1 VIHFTCDR
9 CKRILDP
16 HDEIRYIVNMECR
29 AAMDVF
35 ASDEEPRDH
44 LLEVHEILESADLM
58 DEEVGTDVYQQL
70 RFDLCPTCYRH
81 FIKAPVGREP
91 MVEFD
96 FSEN

>member
-1 VIHFTCDR
+1 MIHFTCDR

-16 HDEIRYIVNMECR
+16 HDEIRYVVNMECR
-29 AAMDVF
+29 AAMDLF
-35 ASDEEPRDH
+35 PSEDNERDH
-44 LLEVHEILESADLM
+44 LLEVHEILETADMM
-58 DEEVGTDVYQQL
+58 DEEVGSDVYQQL
-70 RFDLCPTCYRH
+70 RFDLCPTCYRQ